1 MVKRIIKY
9 LVFLLIIIFSI
20 FITIYVLEQIGYKCF
35 YLELFN
41 VYCPGCGTT
50 RMIKSIIELDFYQAF
65 RYNPLV
71 FILSII
77 GFIYFVI
84 NSVRYISN
92 KKLIKIPLKVIY
104 VLLAIL
110 IIYGVL
116 RNIPGFEF
124 LRPVEV

>member
-1 MVKRIIKY
+1 
-9 LVFLLIIIFSI
+9 
-20 FITIYVLEQIGYKCF
+20 
-35 YLELFN
+35 
-41 VYCPGCGTT
+41 
-50 RMIKSIIELDFYQAF
+50 MIKSIIELDFYQAF

-92 KKLIKIPLKVIY
+92 KKLIIIPLKVIY